1 MRKSVAYLTAGVAIS
16 ALVALGSPTTA
27 KTSKEC
33 NTEYTA
39 NKAAIQASGQKKAD
53 FMSACKLGTETVPPA
68 ANAAPAPA
76 PAAPPAAVP
85 AAPAPAPTATAA
97 ASPGQYPTEA
107 AAKTACGGELV
118 VWVNTKSKVYH
129 FAGTRD
135 YGHTKQGAYMC
146 EAQAQSAGDRAAK
159 NEKHP

>member
-1 MRKSVAYLTAGVAIS
+1 MRKSVACITAGVAIG
-16 ALVALGSPTTA
+16 ALMALANPALA

-53 FMSACKLGTETVPPA
+53 FMTACKLGTEKVPPA

-76 PAAPPAAVP
+76 PAAPPAA
-85 AAPAPAPTATAA
+85 APPAPTATAA
-97 ASPGQYPTEA
+97 AAPGQYPTEA
-107 AAKTACGGELV
+107 AAKAACIGELV
-118 VWVNTKSKVYH
+118 VWVDTKSKVYH
-129 FAGTRD
+129 FAGTRS

-146 EAQAQSAGDRAAK
+146 EAQAQTAGSRAAS

>member
-1 MRKSVAYLTAGVAIS
+1 MRKSVAYITAGVAIS
-16 ALVALGSPTTA
+16 ALTALASPATA

-53 FMSACKLGTETVPPA
+53 FMTACKLGTEKVPPA
-68 ANAAPAPA
+68 TSAAPAPAPA
-76 PAAPPAAVP
+76 PAAPPAA
-85 AAPAPAPTATAA
+85 AAPAPAATAA
-97 ASPGQYPTEA
+97 APGQYPTEA
-107 AAKTACGGELV
+107 AAKAACMGEIV
-118 VWVNTKSKVYH
+118 VWVDTKSKVYH
-129 FAGTRD
+129 FAGTRS

-146 EAQAQSAGDRAAK
+146 EAQAQTAGSRAAS